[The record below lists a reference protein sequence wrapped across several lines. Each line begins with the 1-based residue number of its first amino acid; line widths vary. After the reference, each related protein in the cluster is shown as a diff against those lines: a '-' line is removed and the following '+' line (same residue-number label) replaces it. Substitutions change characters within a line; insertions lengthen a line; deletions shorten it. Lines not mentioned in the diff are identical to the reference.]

1 MAQSHIPVLIV
12 GAGGAGLS
20 LALMLHQQGIASVLV
35 ERRGDV
41 AWYPRARNLNFRTLE
56 VFRGLGLEREV
67 IAAGAHFSQT
77 FRKETLASQEQEGFP
92 SLEQFLHIA
101 DHLEICTPEPA
112 FWYCPQSRL
121 EPLLLAE
128 AKRRGCDVRY
138 NTELTSFTQ
147 DSGGVSATI
156 SDRTTDTAS
165 VLQADY
171 LLAADGAH
179 SHVRKALGVKGEGL
193 GVLDEHY
200 IFVYFR
206 AQWGELIR
214 GYDNDAILIDRPGIR
229 GFFLITDADRGMFA
243 IQEEAAKDYSVERC
257 KELVLDGLG
266 KPDLPVE
273 IVDVAHWQPAQL
285 VAEHFGQGRV
295 FLVGDAAHTMPPKL
309 GLGVNT
315 AIQSAQNLAWKLA
328 AVLKG
333 QASPDLLA
341 TYEAERHPVGRLAAE
356 QSLVGPAA
364 SLLTKGSDDKLL
376 PMEKRVPVFSLIAG
390 YRYRSQAIL
399 SEDTPPLA
407 SPTLP
412 NPTPQAGEGRARGEG
427 GVGDAEIELLE
438 KPEALAG
445 QPGTRVPHLWLERG
459 GQRISTLD
467 LFDGRFVLLTGS
479 AGASWQQAA
488 SAAAASLGLA
498 LSAYRVGVG
507 GDLIDLENCWQA
519 KMGVPAEGAVLVR
532 PDGFV
537 AWRTG
542 APPTNPE
549 PVLRQVLAT
558 ILGRSY
564 TAKPEAEGHRKH

>member
-1 MAQSHIPVLIV
+1 MTDQEDRIPVLIA

-20 LALMLHQQGIASVLV
+20 LALLLQQQGIASVLV
-35 ERRGDV
+35 ERRPDLS
-41 AWYPRARNLNFRTLE
+41 WYPRARNLNFRTLE
-56 VFRGLGLEREV
+56 VFRGLGLEPQV

-77 FRKETLASQEQEGFP
+77 FRKTTLSAPTEEGIP

-101 DHLEICTPEPA
+101 EHLEIFSPEPG

-121 EPLLLAE
+121 EPVLLGE
-128 AKRRGCDVRY
+128 ATRRGCDVRY
-138 NTELTSFTQ
+138 NTELSSFTQ
-147 DSGGVSATI
+147 NAEGVSATI
-156 SDRTTDTAS
+156 TDRATGTAS

-206 AQWGELIR
+206 APWGELIR
-214 GYDNDAILIDRPGIR
+214 GHDNDAILIDRPGIR

-243 IQEEAAKDYSVERC
+243 IQEESAKDYSAERC
-257 KELVLDGLG
+257 RELIIDGIG

-273 IVDVAHWQPAQL
+273 VVDIAHWQPGQL

-333 QASPDLLA
+333 QASPVLLS
-341 TYEAERHPVGRLAAE
+341 TYEAERRPVGRLAAE

-376 PMEKRVPVFSLIAG
+376 PLANRIPYFSLIGG
-390 YRYRSQAIL
+390 YRYSSRAIV
-399 SEDTPPLA
+399 SEDA
-407 SPTLP
+407 SPET
-412 NPTPQAGEGRARGEG
+412 
-427 GVGDAEIELLE
+427 ELFQ
-438 KPEALAG
+438 KPEELTG
-445 QPGTRVPHLWLERG
+445 QPGTRVPHMWLERG

-467 LFDGRFVLLTGS
+467 LLDGGFVLLAGP
-479 AGASWQQAA
+479 AGASWHKAA
-488 SAAAASLGLA
+488 SVAAASLGVPLPA
-498 LSAYRVGVG
+498 HLVGAAS
-507 GDLIDLENCWQA
+507 DLIDLEHGWQT
-519 KMGVPAEGAVLVR
+519 KMDVPGEGAVLVR

-537 AWRTG
+537 AWRSRAVTADPASTLVG
-542 APPTNPE
+542 
-549 PVLRQVLAT
+549 VLSQVLC
-558 ILGRSY
+558 RSNPG
-564 TAKPEAEGHRKH
+564 T

>member
-1 MAQSHIPVLIV
+1 MTAQEDNVSVLIV

-20 LALMLHQQGIASVLV
+20 LSLLLQQQGIASVLV
-35 ERRGDV
+35 ERRPDV
-41 AWYPRARNLNFRTLE
+41 SWYPRARNLNFRTLE
-56 VFRGLGLEREV
+56 VFRGLGLEGAV
-67 IAAGAHFSQT
+67 IAAGAHVSRT
-77 FRKETLASQEQEGFP
+77 WRKETLASHGQEEFP

-101 DHLEICTPEPA
+101 DHLEVFTTEPP

-121 EPLLLAE
+121 EPALLRE

-138 NTELTSFTQ
+138 NTELSSFTQ
-147 DSGGVSATI
+147 DSKGVSATI
-156 SDRTTDTAS
+156 SDRATRTTS

-200 IFVYFR
+200 IFIYFR
-206 AQWGELIR
+206 AKWGDLIR
-214 GYDNDAILIDRPGIR
+214 GYENDAIFIDRPGIR

-243 IQEEAAKDYSVERC
+243 IQEETAKDYSVEQCRD
-257 KELVLDGLG
+257 LIVDGIG

-273 IVDVAHWQPAQL
+273 IVDIAHWQPGQL
-285 VAEHFGQGRV
+285 VADHFGCARV

-333 QASPDLLA
+333 HASADLLS
-341 TYEAERHPVGRLAAE
+341 TYEAERRPVGKLAAE

-376 PMEKRVPVFSLIAG
+376 PVEKRISYFSLIGG
-390 YRYRSQAIL
+390 YRYRSQAII
-399 SEDTPPLA
+399 SEDASPPL
-407 SPTLP
+407 PG
-412 NPTPQAGEGRARGEG
+412 N
-427 GVGDAEIELLE
+427 GDAEIEILQ
-438 KPEALAG
+438 PEALTG
-445 QPGTRVPHLWLERG
+445 QPGTRVPHLWLERR

-467 LFDGRFVLLTGS
+467 LLDGHFVLLAGP
-479 AGASWQQAA
+479 AGASWQKAA
-488 SAAAASLGLA
+488 SVAVASFGIA
-498 LSAYRVGVG
+498 LSAYQVGAT
-507 GDLIDLENCWQA
+507 GDLIDLEHGWQT
-519 KMGVPAEGAVLVR
+519 KMGVPDEGAVLVR

-537 AWRTG
+537 AWRTS
-542 APPTNPE
+542 APSSDPE
-549 PVLRQVLAT
+549 PLLMRVLAT
-558 ILGRSY
+558 ILCRSD
-564 TAKPEAEGHRKH
+564 TVKPEAEVRRKR

>member
-1 MAQSHIPVLIV
+1 MARTHIPVLIV

-20 LALMLHQQGIASVLV
+20 LLLLLHQLGIASVLV
-35 ERRGDV
+35 ERRPDV
-41 AWYPRARNLNFRTLE
+41 SWYPRARNLNFRTLE
-56 VFRGLGLEREV
+56 VFRGLGLEAQV
-67 IAAGAHFSQT
+67 IATGAQFSRT
-77 FRKETLASQEQEGFP
+77 LRKETLASHEQEGFP

-101 DHLEICTPEPA
+101 DHLEIVTPEPP

-121 EPLLLAE
+121 EPLLLTE

-138 NTELTSFTQ
+138 NTELVSFTQ
-147 DSGGVSATI
+147 DSEGVSATI
-156 SDRTTDTAS
+156 TDRATGTTC
-165 VLQADY
+165 VLQAAY

-179 SHVRKALGVKGEGL
+179 SHVRKALGVKAEGL

-206 AQWGELIR
+206 APWGELIR
-214 GYDNDAILIDRPGIR
+214 GYENDAILIDRPGVR

-243 IQEEAAKDYSVERC
+243 IQEEAAKDYTAERC
-257 KELVLDGLG
+257 KDLILDGMG

-273 IVDVAHWQPAQL
+273 IVDVAHWQPGQL

-309 GLGVNT
+309 GLGANT

-333 QASPDLLA
+333 HASQDLLS
-341 TYEAERHPVGRLAAE
+341 TYEAERHPVARLAAE

-376 PMEKRVPVFSLIAG
+376 PLEKRVPFFSLVAG

-399 SEDTPPLA
+399 SDDAPL
-407 SPTLP
+407 LH
-412 NPTPQAGEGRARGEG
+412 AGEGRLQN
-427 GVGDAEIELLE
+427 AEIELLE
-438 KPEALAG
+438 RPEALTG

-467 LFDGRFVLLTGS
+467 LLHARSARWPFRPARRFCRCVLAEGSGRCGRFSQRRALSLPGRCGPARLGECLADENGS
-479 AGASWQQAA
+479 AG
-488 SAAAASLGLA
+488 
-498 LSAYRVGVG
+498 
-507 GDLIDLENCWQA
+507 
-519 KMGVPAEGAVLVR
+519 
-532 PDGFV
+532 
-537 AWRTG
+537 
-542 APPTNPE
+542 
-549 PVLRQVLAT
+549 
-558 ILGRSY
+558 
-564 TAKPEAEGHRKH
+564 